1 MRQLFGRK
9 SFALA
14 LGAFSILL
22 LVFLAA
28 GLDSLEFKK
37 GTPFTYI
44 EVNEASGS
52 GAIEP
57 PEMDWV
63 FILVIAVV
71 FVMTVFILVVA
82 TPKQRRIILLLLL
95 AMALV
100 FLAIMWWISRGG
112 SGGEV
117 PLPTVTTI
125 HTPVVPQETAV
136 QVGTQSPA
144 GVYTPPK
151 LSPWIS
157 IGITFIV
164 LLIVGVLAWVFLRNR
179 WRDHA
184 SLEALAG
191 IAEQAV
197 SDLQAGKDYGD
208 AIINCYA
215 NVVDAVNRQRGIRRR
230 GNLTPAEFIAVLDRA
245 RLPSGPV
252 HSLTALFE
260 RVRYGGKKASQ
271 KEIDEAV
278 ACLREIVSAIR
289 EAR

>member
-28 GLDSLEFKK
+28 GLDSLEFRK
-37 GTPFTYI
+37 GTPFTYV
-44 EVNEASGS
+44 EVNDASGS

-71 FVMTVFILVVA
+71 FVMTVFVLVVA

-100 FLAIMWWISRGG
+100 FLGIMWWISRGG

-117 PLPTVTTI
+117 PLPTVTAI
-125 HTPVVPQETAV
+125 HTLVVPQETAV

-144 GVYTPPK
+144 AVYTPPK

-164 LLIVGVLAWVFLRNR
+164 LLIAGVLAWLFLRNR
-179 WRDHA
+179 WRDNA

-197 SDLQAGKDYGD
+197 SDLQSGKDYGD

-215 NVVDAVNRQRGIRRR
+215 NMVEAVNRQRGIRRR

-271 KEIDEAV
+271 KEIVEAV